1 MKYTYEEVKCHN
13 TLNDCWIIC
22 NNNVYNITHF
32 LNKHPGGNKIILDY
46 GGLDITNNYILPEI
60 YKKMGLEN
68 IIDINDTVIEYII
81 SKINSRL

>member
-46 GGLDITNNYILPEI
+46 GGLHITNNYISALHSMYAYNMLSK
-60 YKKMGLEN
+60 YKIGS
-68 IIDINDTVIEYII
+68 IINTII
-81 SKINSRL
+81 

>member
-22 NNNVYNITHF
+22 NNNVYNITDF

-46 GGLDITNNYILPEI
+46 GGLDITNNYIFSLHSMYAYNMLSK
-60 YKKMGLEN
+60 YKIGS
-68 IIDINDTVIEYII
+68 IINTII
-81 SKINSRL
+81 